1 MSMSGGATQSITV
14 ATTPTVVLPS
24 RPGRRSLGIHNRNG
38 NNNVSMISNGS
49 QGFSEGF
56 RVLPDQTLMFNATDD
71 GEARVTGAIVMI
83 SESGSNIVDV
93 IESY

>member
-1 MSMSGGATQSITV
+1 MSGGSTQSITV
-14 ATTPTVVLPS
+14 ADSATVVLPS

-38 NNNVSMISNGS
+38 NANVAMISNGS
-49 QGFSEGF
+49 QGFGEGF

-71 GEARVTGAIVMI
+71 GVSRVTGAIVMI
-83 SESGSNIVDV
+83 TQSGSIIEDV

>member
-1 MSMSGGATQSITV
+1 MSMSGGSTQSSTV
-14 ATTPTVVLPS
+14 ADSATVVLPS

-38 NNNVSMISNGS
+38 NANVAMISNGS
-49 QGFSEGF
+49 QGFGEGF

-71 GEARVTGAIVMI
+71 GVARVTGAIVMI
-83 SESGSNIVDV
+83 SQSGSNIVDV

>member
-1 MSMSGGATQSITV
+1 
-14 ATTPTVVLPS
+14 
-24 RPGRRSLGIHNRNG
+24 
-38 NNNVSMISNGS
+38 MISNGS

-71 GEARVTGAIVMI
+71 GIARVTGAIVMI
-83 SESGSNIVDV
+83 SESGSNVVDV